1 MKRLRTYLTA
11 AIMAIAL
18 ACSAGA
24 SAQVLRDASYN
35 SVGRIAGNGLVRDV
49 NQRSIGSFEADGT
62 IKDKAGVTR
71 GRINRLEI
79 FDAHGSR
86 IGYIKTD
93 GTVCDGESHVL
104 GTINL
109 NDGKVVDAGQR
120 VLGFARGIR
129 VDWIACYYFFDFFK
143 PAR

>member
-1 MKRLRTYLTA
+1 MKRLFTYI
-11 AIMAIAL
+11 AIVMVAL
-18 ACSAGA
+18 CWNNQG
-24 SAQVLRDASYN
+24 SAQVLRDADYN
-35 SVGRIAGNGLVRDV
+35 SVGRIAGNGLVRDAS
-49 NQRSIGSFEADGT
+49 QRSIGSFEADGT
-62 IKDKAGVTR
+62 VKDKAGVTR

-79 FDAHGSR
+79 FDATGTR

-93 GTVCDGESHVL
+93 GTVCDGESNVL

-109 NDGKVVDAGQR
+109 NDGKVVDASHR

-143 PAR
+143 STR

>member
-1 MKRLRTYLTA
+1 MKRLFTYI
-11 AIMAIAL
+11 AIVMMAL
-18 ACSAGA
+18 CWSNQG
-24 SAQVLRDASYN
+24 SAQVLRDADYN
-35 SVGRIAGNGLVRDV
+35 SVGRIAGNGLVRDAS
-49 NQRSIGSFEADGT
+49 QRSIGSFEADGT
-62 IKDKAGVTR
+62 VKDKAGVTR

-79 FDAHGSR
+79 FNASGTR

-93 GTVCDGESHVL
+93 GTVCDGESNVL

-109 NDGKVVDAGQR
+109 NDGKVVDASHR

-143 PAR
+143 STR

>member
-1 MKRLRTYLTA
+1 MKRLFTYI
-11 AIMAIAL
+11 AIVMMAL
-18 ACSAGA
+18 CWSNQG
-24 SAQVLRDASYN
+24 STQVLRDADYN
-35 SVGRIAGNGLVRDV
+35 SVGRIAGNGLVRDAS
-49 NQRSIGSFEADGT
+49 QRSIGSFEADGT
-62 IKDKAGVTR
+62 VKDKAGVTR

-79 FDAHGSR
+79 FNASGTR

-93 GTVCDGESHVL
+93 GTVCDGESNVL

-109 NDGKVVDAGQR
+109 NDGKVVDASHR

-143 PAR
+143 STR

>member
-1 MKRLRTYLTA
+1 M
-11 AIMAIAL
+11 MAL
-18 ACSAGA
+18 CWSNQG
-24 SAQVLRDASYN
+24 SAQVLRDADYN
-35 SVGRIAGNGLVRDV
+35 SVGRIAGNGLVRDAS
-49 NQRSIGSFEADGT
+49 QRSIGSFEADGT
-62 IKDKAGVTR
+62 VKDKAGVTR

-79 FDAHGSR
+79 FNASGTR

-93 GTVCDGESHVL
+93 GTVCDGESNVL

-109 NDGKVVDAGQR
+109 NDGKVVDANQK

-143 PAR
+143 PTR

>member
-1 MKRLRTYLTA
+1 MKRLFTYI
-11 AIMAIAL
+11 AIVMVAL
-18 ACSAGA
+18 CWNNQG
-24 SAQVLRDASYN
+24 SAQVLRDADYN
-35 SVGRIAGNGLVRDV
+35 SVGRIAGNGLVRDAS
-49 NQRSIGSFEADGT
+49 QRSIGSFEADGT
-62 IKDKAGVTR
+62 VKDKAGVTR

-79 FDAHGSR
+79 FNASGTR

-93 GTVCDGESHVL
+93 GTVCDGESNVL

-109 NDGKVVDAGQR
+109 NDGKVVDASHR

-143 PAR
+143 STR

>member
-1 MKRLRTYLTA
+1 MKRLNRYLTA
-11 AIMAIAL
+11 IAL
-18 ACSAGA
+18 VMALAWSAGA
-24 SAQVLRDASYN
+24 SAQVLRDANYN
-35 SVGRIAGNGLVRDV
+35 SVGRIAGNGLVRDG
-49 NQRSIGSFEADGT
+49 NQRSMGSFEADGT

-79 FDAHGSR
+79 FDANGTR

-93 GTVCDGESHVL
+93 GTVCDGESNVL

-109 NDGKVVDAGQR
+109 NDGKVTDAGHK

-143 PAR
+143 PIK

>member
-1 MKRLRTYLTA
+1 MKRLFTYI
-11 AIMAIAL
+11 AIVMMAL
-18 ACSAGA
+18 CWSNQG
-24 SAQVLRDASYN
+24 SAQVLRDADYN
-35 SVGRIAGNGLVRDV
+35 SVGRIAGNGLVRDAS
-49 NQRSIGSFEADGT
+49 QRSIGSFEADVT
-62 IKDKAGVTR
+62 VKDKAGVTR

-79 FDAHGSR
+79 VDASGTR

-93 GTVCDGESHVL
+93 GTVCDGESNVL

-109 NDGKVVDAGQR
+109 NDGKVVDASHR

-143 PAR
+143 STR

>member
-1 MKRLRTYLTA
+1 MKGIKTYLMT
-11 AIMAIAL
+11 AIMVMAMAWSM
-18 ACSAGA
+18 SAQ
-24 SAQVLRDASYN
+24 AQVLRDADYK
-35 SVGRIAGNGLVRDV
+35 SVGRIAGNGLVRDAS
-49 NQRSIGSFEADGT
+49 QRSIGSFEADGT

-71 GRINRLEI
+71 GRISRLEI
-79 FDAHGSR
+79 FDASGTR

-93 GTVCDGESHVL
+93 GTVCDGESRVL

-109 NDGKVVDAGQR
+109 NDGKVVDASHR

-143 PAR
+143 STR

>member
-1 MKRLRTYLTA
+1 MKRLFTYI
-11 AIMAIAL
+11 AIVMMAL
-18 ACSAGA
+18 CWSNQG
-24 SAQVLRDASYN
+24 SAQVLRDADYN
-35 SVGRIAGNGLVRDV
+35 SVGRIAGNGLVRDAS
-49 NQRSIGSFEADGT
+49 QRSIGSFEADGT
-62 IKDKAGVTR
+62 VKDKAGVTR

-79 FDAHGSR
+79 FDATGTR

-93 GTVCDGESHVL
+93 GTVCDGESNVL

-109 NDGKVVDAGQR
+109 NDGKVVDASHR

-143 PAR
+143 STR

>member
-1 MKRLRTYLTA
+1 MKRIFTYI
-11 AIMAIAL
+11 AIVMMAL
-18 ACSAGA
+18 CWSNQG
-24 SAQVLRDASYN
+24 SAQVLRDADYN
-35 SVGRIAGNGLVRDV
+35 SVGRIAGNGLVRDAS
-49 NQRSIGSFEADGT
+49 QRSIGSFEADGT
-62 IKDKAGVTR
+62 VKDKAGVTR

-79 FDAHGSR
+79 FDASGTR

-93 GTVCDGESHVL
+93 GTVCDGESNVL

-109 NDGKVVDAGQR
+109 NDGKVVDASHR

-143 PAR
+143 STR

>member
-1 MKRLRTYLTA
+1 MKRIFTYL
-11 AIMAIAL
+11 AIIVMAL
-18 ACSAGA
+18 CWSNQG
-24 SAQVLRDASYN
+24 SAQVLRDADYN
-35 SVGRIAGNGLVRDV
+35 SVGRIAGNGLVRDA

-62 IKDKAGVTR
+62 VKDKAGVAR

-79 FDAHGSR
+79 FDASGTR

-93 GTVCDGESHVL
+93 GTVCDGESNML

-109 NDGKVVDAGQR
+109 NDGKVVDANQK

-143 PAR
+143 PTR